1 VRRRPLILAC
11 LAAASLLSVAVLPGA
26 RGSTDAREGGIFR
39 VSFQGSSSLQ
49 AFDHVDPALA
59 YTRESWTLL
68 DTVCARLMRYRDL
81 PPPRGYTLVPE
92 VAAAPPT
99 VSRDGRTY
107 TFKLKP
113 GYRFSDGRPVRAD
126 AFAQAIHRTL
136 APGVDSP
143 AYPYTR
149 AIVGA
154 DDVHAGRARAASGVT
169 ARDSTL
175 VIRLTREVRDFAAWT
190 TMPFFCAV
198 PPTLP
203 PSPEGVR
210 TFPGSGPYVVRDFL
224 PDRRVVIRRNRYYGG
239 DRAHHV
245 DGFDVDLTSG
255 SPQQVLDRIEKG
267 KADWGYAT
275 TAVHVE
281 PGRRLIAKYG
291 INFSR
296 FFVERGLTTA
306 LYVFNSSRPLFRD
319 NPELRRAVN
328 LALNRLECA
337 LRTAEDPTDQDLP
350 TSVAGASVRRI
361 YPLDGDIRRARAL
374 AEGHR
379 REGKLVFYVPQWARK
394 LNAAQQVQEQLA
406 EIGLEV
412 EIRELAEYATSSAYL
427 GRLGN
432 PDEPWDMAFV
442 VWSPDYVDPFAY
454 LNRILDT
461 QHAGGTGLA
470 RFAEAPYIGLMREA
484 ARRSGPARARAYAAL
499 DLRLRRDAAPF
510 VPMAILNEA
519 TLVSA
524 RSGCLLRRP
533 SLVLTTVCLKR

>member
-1 VRRRPLILAC
+1 MLAC
-11 LAAASLLSVAVLPGA
+11 LAALGLLPGA
-26 RGSTDAREGGIFR
+26 QASTAAREGGIFR

-68 DTVCARLMRYRDL
+68 DTVCARLMRYRDE
-81 PPPRGYTLVPE
+81 PPPAGYRTVPE
-92 VAAAPPT
+92 VAAAFPK
-99 VSRDGRTY
+99 VSADGKTT
-107 TFKLKP
+107 TFTLRS
-113 GYRFSDGRPVRAD
+113 GFRFSDGSPVRAD
-126 AFAQAIHRTL
+126 AFAQAIYRTM

-143 AYPYTR
+143 AYLYTQ

-154 DDVHAGRARAASGVT
+154 ENVRAGRAPRAAGVT
-169 ARDSTL
+169 WRGNTL
-175 VIRLTREVRDFAAWT
+175 TVRFTREVRDFAAWT

-203 PSPEGVR
+203 PSPEGIR
-210 TFPGSGPYVVRDFL
+210 AFPGSGPYVVREFL

-245 DGFDVDLTSG
+245 DGFDVDLTSA
-255 SPQQVLDRIEKG
+255 SPQQVLDRIEAG

-275 TAVHVE
+275 AASHVD
-281 PGRRLIAKYG
+281 PRRGLIAKHA

-296 FFVERGLTTA
+296 FFVERGLTTT

-328 LALNRLECA
+328 LALSRFEHA
-337 LRTAEDPTDQDLP
+337 LRTAENPTDQDLP
-350 TSVAGASVRRI
+350 TSVAGASDRRI
-361 YPLDGDIRRARAL
+361 YPLDGDIGRARAL

-379 REGKLVFYVPQWARK
+379 RQGKLVFYVPQWPRK
-394 LNAAQQVQEQLA
+394 LNAAQRVQEQLA

-461 QHAGGTGLA
+461 QAAGGTGLA
-470 RFAEAPYIGLMREA
+470 RFAEAPYIDLMREA

>member
-1 VRRRPLILAC
+1 MTRCALALAC
-11 LAAASLLSVAVLPGA
+11 LAALSLLAVAALPGA
-26 RGSTDAREGGIFR
+26 QASTEATEGGIFR

-68 DTVCARLMRYRDL
+68 DTVCARLMRYRDR
-81 PPPRGYTLVPE
+81 PSTEGYRIVPE
-92 VAAAPPT
+92 VATAPPT
-99 VSRDGRTY
+99 VSRDGRTT
-107 TFKLKP
+107 TFKLRS
-113 GYRFSDGRPVRAD
+113 GFRFSDGSPVRAD
-126 AFAQAIHRTL
+126 AFAQAIYRTM

-143 AYPYTR
+143 AYLYTQ

-154 DDVHAGRARAASGVT
+154 EDVRAGRAPRAAGVMQ
-169 ARDSTL
+169 RGNTL
-175 VIRLTREVRDFAAWT
+175 TVRFTRAIRDFAAWT

-203 PSPEGVR
+203 PSPEGIR
-210 TFPGSGPYVVRDFL
+210 AFPGSGPYVVRAFL

-245 DGFDVDLTSG
+245 DGFDVDLTSA
-255 SPQQVLDRIEKG
+255 SPQQVLDRIEEG

-275 TAVHVE
+275 AAIHFD
-281 PGRRLIAKYG
+281 PRRRLIAKYG

-296 FFVERGLTTA
+296 FFVERGLTTT

-328 LALNRLECA
+328 VALSRFEHA
-337 LRTAEDPTDQDLP
+337 LRTAENPTDQDLP

-361 YPLDGDIRRARAL
+361 YALDGDIGRARTL

-379 REGKLVFYVPQWARK
+379 RQGKLVFYVPQWPRK
-394 LNAAQQVQEQLA
+394 LNAAQRVQEQLG

-412 EIRELAEYATSSAYL
+412 EIRELSEYATSSAYL

-461 QHAGGTGLA
+461 RTAGGTGLA

-510 VPMAILNEA
+510 APMAILNEA

-524 RSGCLLRRP
+524 RSGCVLRRP
-533 SLVLTTVCLKR
+533 TLVLTTVCLKR